1 MRFALVIAVAAVLA
15 SSAAATGPFS
25 MKTLAGTWTGSWTN
39 ETFGSAGP
47 VTLVATPLANSKLR
61 LSVDFGG
68 EVFGCSS
75 VPPESTTLSK
85 GTGANHWGS
94 TGFLIKGASKDF
106 GSLTLRYRAGIRA
119 LTGSGVNPPCA
130 HRLSWSVIGAF
141 FGSTFTGK
149 VKIKLA
155 SGQTAIS
162 SISLTRD

>member
-1 MRFALVIAVAAVLA
+1 MRFALVIAVAAVLV

-25 MKTLAGTWTGSWTN
+25 TKTLA
-39 ETFGSAGP
+39 
-47 VTLVATPLANSKLR
+47 
-61 LSVDFGG
+61 
-68 EVFGCSS
+68 
-75 VPPESTTLSK
+75 
-85 GTGANHWGS
+85 
-94 TGFLIKGASKDF
+94 
-106 GSLTLRYRAGIRA
+106 
-119 LTGSGVNPPCA
+119 GSGVNPPCA